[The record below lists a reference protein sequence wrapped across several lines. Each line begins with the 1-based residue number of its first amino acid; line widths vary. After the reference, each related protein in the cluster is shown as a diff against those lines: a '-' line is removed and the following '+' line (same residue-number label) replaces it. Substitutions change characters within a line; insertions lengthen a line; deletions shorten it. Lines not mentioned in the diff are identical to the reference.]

1 MDNFTKLF
9 SKHPFILFIDNA
21 QFHFE
26 KVVISLGM
34 ILASFILCWSI
45 ASNSIFNISLPWASE
60 LSRYIIVWVI
70 FIGTSTLIRFAEHVN
85 IDFVLN
91 VVSEKI
97 SAYINVLIYLSATI
111 FLIYLCYLGYVM
123 TDKAFASGQTGSDI
137 HIKMGWVYLSFP
149 IGMLLSAISSF
160 KILII
165 KLYALKNLK
174 GG

>member
-26 KVVISLGM
+26 KIVISLGM
-34 ILASFILCWSI
+34 ILASFILCLSI
-45 ASNSIFNISLPWASE
+45 ASNSIFNISLSWASE

-111 FLIYLCYLGYVM
+111 FLIYL
-123 TDKAFASGQTGSDI
+123 
-137 HIKMGWVYLSFP
+137 
-149 IGMLLSAISSF
+149 
-160 KILII
+160 
-165 KLYALKNLK
+165 
-174 GG
+174 